1 MLRATSTLC
10 AFLLCLPTT
19 PIANITAQAAL
30 AKTSATPMT
39 QKDCDSEAA
48 AMRTYLTEHGV
59 DEQRITVDETAYTT
73 VGNAQAADK
82 IVPAGGAIVTSP
94 EHLSRALA
102 TFNQYAPYRQW
113 IGVSS
118 SS

>member
-1 MLRATSTLC
+1 MPNVLTERMNKTV
-10 AFLLCLPTT
+10 
-19 PIANITAQAAL
+19 QVAL
-30 AKTSATPMT
+30 ANMWAPILVTGGFT

-73 VGNAQAADK
+73 VDNAQAADK
-82 IVPAGGAIVTSP
+82 IVPTGGAIVTSP

-102 TFNQYAPYRQW
+102 TFNQYAPHRQW